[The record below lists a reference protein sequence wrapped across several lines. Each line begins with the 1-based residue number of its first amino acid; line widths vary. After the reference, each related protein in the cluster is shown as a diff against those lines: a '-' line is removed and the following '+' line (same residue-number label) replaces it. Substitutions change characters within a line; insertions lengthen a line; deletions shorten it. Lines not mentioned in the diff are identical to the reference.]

1 LETIHGRCAGLDV
14 HRDQVTACARVPGPD
29 GGRVAHEA
37 QFATTTRGLLRLLDW
52 LADLGVTHV
61 AMEATGI
68 FWRPVFY
75 MLEGT
80 FDVIVVNAAHMRNVP
95 GRKTDMGDAAW
106 IAQLLEHGLLRGSF
120 VPPEPIRELRELARY
135 RKTQIAERQREANR
149 LHKVLQDAG
158 IKLSSVASDVLGA
171 SGRAMVEALIAGT
184 SDPAALADLAKG
196 RLKAK
201 TPALREALEGR
212 FKPVH
217 ALLCRQILDHLGFLD
232 EAIDAL
238 GMAIEERLRPF
249 APEVARLR
257 TIPGVAKRTAEV
269 LVSEIGVDMSRFP
282 TAGHLAS
289 WAGMCP
295 GNNESAGKRKTGKT
309 TKGPTFLRIAL
320 VEAAQA
326 AARSKGT
333 YLAAHYQRVK
343 RNRGHS
349 RAVIAVG
356 HTILVIAWHLL
367 SEGVDYEDLG
377 ADFFVQRDAD
387 SARRRAVRQLERL
400 GHKVTLEPASVA

>member
-1 LETIHGRCAGLDV
+1 M

-29 GGRVAHEA
+29 GARVAHEA
-37 QFATTTRGLLRLLDW
+37 QFSTTTRGLLGMLDW
-52 LADLGVTHV
+52 LVDHGVTKV

-75 MLEGT
+75 VLEGT
-80 FDVIVVNAAHMRNVP
+80 IDAIVVNAAHMRNVP
-95 GRKTDMGDAAW
+95 GRKTDVADAAW
-106 IAQLLEHGLLRGSF
+106 IAQLLEHGLLRASF
-120 VPPEPIRELRELARY
+120 IPPEPIRDLRELTRY

-158 IKLSSVASDVLGA
+158 IKLSSVASDVLGV
-171 SGRAMVEALIAGT
+171 SGRAMVEALVAGT
-184 SDPAALADLAKG
+184 TDPLMLADLAKG

-201 TPALREALEGR
+201 APALREALQGH

-217 ALLCRQILDHLGFLD
+217 ALLCRQILDHLRFLD
-232 EAIDAL
+232 ESIDAI
-238 GMAIEERLRPF
+238 GVAIGERLDPF
-249 APEVARLR
+249 VVEVRRLCTVPGIAR
-257 TIPGVAKRTAEV
+257 RTAEV
-269 LVSEIGVDMSRFP
+269 VISEIGVDMSRFP
-282 TAGHLAS
+282 TPGHLAS

-333 YLAAHYQRVK
+333 YLAAHYQRVR

-349 RAVIAVG
+349 KAVIAVG
-356 HTILVIAWHLL
+356 HSILVIVWHLL
-367 SEGVDYEDLG
+367 SEGVDYEELG

-387 SARRRAVRQLERL
+387 AARRRAVRQLERL
-400 GHKVTLEPASVA
+400 GHKVTLEPAPAA